1 MPPTAVGWR
10 SLVRGWVAAEALCL
24 PGSKRVLQK
33 WCDGAVEAVT
43 SQMRKE
49 ALLPVSRILRRPI
62 PRPAQIRSGQP
73 ASNLLRA
80 HACKPPTP
88 EQASLA
94 RGGASANS
102 SHAVVASLLV
112 GRLLQLISAQL
123 RRHEHSGH
131 PVSTERT
138 FPQYAA
144 SSTAATRT
152 ATHSAT
158 PPTPTP
164 TLQTTR

>member
-24 PGSKRVLQK
+24 PGSKRALQK

-49 ALLPVSRILRRPI
+49 ALLPVSRILWRPT
-62 PRPAQIRSGQP
+62 PRPADQP
-73 ASNLLRA
+73 TALPQPNLLT
-80 HACKPPTP
+80 HACMPPTP
-88 EQASLA
+88 AQASLA